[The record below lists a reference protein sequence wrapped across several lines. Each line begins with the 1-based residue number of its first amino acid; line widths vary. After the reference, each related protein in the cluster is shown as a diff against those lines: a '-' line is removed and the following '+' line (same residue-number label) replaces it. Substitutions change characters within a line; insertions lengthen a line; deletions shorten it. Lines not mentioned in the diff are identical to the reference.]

1 MIFLMDHPSR
11 EAALLYGSLKKAGYS
26 FRTVAFE
33 DDGFLPE
40 GVESPYR
47 ELCGRKREET
57 AVPRYFS
64 RL

>member
-1 MIFLMDHPSR
+1 MDHPSR

-40 GVESPYR
+40 GVEF
-47 ELCGRKREET
+47 LKKLLML
-57 AVPRYFS
+57 A
-64 RL
+64 

>member
-33 DDGFLPE
+33 DEKVQAWIGSAADCRTVL
-40 GVESPYR
+40 
-47 ELCGRKREET
+47 
-57 AVPRYFS
+57 
-64 RL
+64 